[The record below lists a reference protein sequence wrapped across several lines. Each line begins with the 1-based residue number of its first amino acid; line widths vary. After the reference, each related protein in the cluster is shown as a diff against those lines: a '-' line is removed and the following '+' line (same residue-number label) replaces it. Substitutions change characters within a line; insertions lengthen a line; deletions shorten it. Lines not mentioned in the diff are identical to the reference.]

1 MINMI
6 FGHYVKSKIPGF
18 YNAEFW
24 IYYANKPARHVE
36 EYGLSRGECAF
47 LCEAEKNNRVVK
59 TYDGFIYLSPIKR
72 NPDETGHSETE
83 KRYIG
88 GYHQT
93 KKKGKN
99 YGKKKAAPLSRR
111 AKL

>member
-24 IYYANKPARHVE
+24 VYYTNKPARHVE

-59 TYDGFIYLSPIKR
+59 TFDGFIYLSPVKKS
-72 NPDETGHSETE
+72 PDDSGSNEPE

-88 GYHQT
+88 GYHQY
-93 KKKGKN
+93 KYKGGKH
-99 YGKKKAAPLSRR
+99 GKKKAANVARR
-111 AKL
+111 N